1 MLKGPQDH
9 SDYLQF
15 DPYGIFKSNPKMT
28 CLHLLKHRPIGVLL
42 RSKAVLAST
51 SIRSI
56 QTYIEPSYEQWIL
69 DRQLLRPDRAETCQS
84 GTDDEVGH
92 HKSPY
97 DGSNTAVDKEVSALR
112 DEYKSEGDLHDPLLV
127 SPANLDVSLILD
139 PMIRGAFHSSPT
151 LRSCKGWSNKH
162 KMVLMRTEPYE
173 MRKYEDV
180 FFRFIFAH
188 QKV

>member
-1 MLKGPQDH
+1 M
-9 SDYLQF
+9 
-15 DPYGIFKSNPKMT
+15 N
-28 CLHLLKHRPIGVLL
+28 CVHLLKHRPIGLL
-42 RSKAVLAST
+42 LCSKAVLPST
-51 SIRSI
+51 STRSI
-56 QTYIEPSYEQWIL
+56 QTSIEPSYEQWIL

-112 DEYKSEGDLHDPLLV
+112 AEYLSEGDIHDPLLV

-139 PMIRGAFHSSPT
+139 PMIGGAVHSSPT

-162 KMVLMRTEPYE
+162 KMVLLRTEPYE

-180 FFRFIFAH
+180 FCRFKFSN